1 MTALPDYLTE
11 QKEESIL
18 ARMLG
23 RIPADVDKAEG
34 SYIWDALA
42 PAAYELFL
50 SAGWAQEVLRRG
62 FATTAF
68 GAYLDLRCGEH
79 GVERR
84 PAERATGKVTFAGA
98 SGVVVPAGTRVATA
112 ADAVTSTPSVEFET
126 VEAVTIGG
134 VGLVEAS
141 VMAVEAGVLG
151 NIAAGSIAVL
161 VEPVPGVTGIA
172 NAAAMIGGAETESD
186 ASLLERYLL
195 KVRNPG
201 TSGNRADYL
210 QWALETDGVGGAQV
224 QPLWNGPG
232 TVKVFVLNQEKR
244 AASAAIV
251 AAVQD
256 VIAPGAAGTGAGK
269 APIGANVVVAAPAE
283 VPIAIGVKLSLRTGW
298 TLAQAVTGI
307 QAMMTE
313 YLKSLAF
320 ADAVVRYSKVNS
332 LLLDVPAIVDLS
344 NLTINGGTS
353 NVTVGIGQVAVPGA
367 VNASA

>member
-11 QKEESIL
+11 QKEERIL

-23 RIPADVDKAEG
+23 RIPTDVDKAEG

-62 FATTAF
+62 FATTTF

-126 VEAVTIGG
+126 VETVTIGG
-134 VGLVEAS
+134 VGLVEAG
-141 VMAVEAGVLG
+141 VTAVEAGVSG
-151 NIAAGSIAVL
+151 NIAAGAIAVL

-172 NAAAMIGGAETESD
+172 NAAAMSGGAETESD

-224 QPLWNGPG
+224 HPLWNGPG
-232 TVKVFVLNQEKR
+232 TVKVYVLNQEKR

-256 VIAPGAAGTGAGK
+256 VIAPGTAGTGAGK
-269 APIGANVVVAAPAE
+269 APIGASVVVAAPIE
-283 VPIAIGVKLSLRTGW
+283 LPIVIGVKLTLRVGW
-298 TLAQAVTGI
+298 TLAQAVSGI
-307 QAMMTE
+307 QETLTA

-320 ADAVVRYSKVNS
+320 ADSVVRYSKVNS

-344 NLTINGGTS
+344 DLTMNGGIS

-367 VNASA
+367 VNASV

>member
-98 SGVVVPAGTRVATA
+98 NGVVVPTGTRVATA

-126 VEAVTIGG
+126 IASVTIGG
-134 VGLVEAS
+134 LGLVEAS
-141 VMAVEAGVLG
+141 VRAVEAGVLG
-151 NIAAGSIAVL
+151 NVAAGAIAVL
-161 VEPVPGVTGIA
+161 VEQVPGVTGIA
-172 NAAAMIGGAETESD
+172 NAAAIGGGDETESD

-210 QWALETDGVGGAQV
+210 QWALGTDGVGGAQV

-232 TVKVFVLNQEKR
+232 TVKVYVLNQDKR

-251 AAVQD
+251 AAVQEA
-256 VIAPGAAGTGAGK
+256 IAPGAAGTGAGK
-269 APIGANVVVAAPAE
+269 APIGANVVVTAPTE
-283 VPIAIGVKLSLRTGW
+283 LPIVISVKLTLRVGW
-298 TLAQAVTGI
+298 TLAQAVSGI
-307 QAMMTE
+307 QAIMTD

-332 LLLDVPAIVDLS
+332 LLLDVPAIEDLS
-344 NLTINGGTS
+344 NLTMNGGTS

-367 VNASA
+367 VNASV